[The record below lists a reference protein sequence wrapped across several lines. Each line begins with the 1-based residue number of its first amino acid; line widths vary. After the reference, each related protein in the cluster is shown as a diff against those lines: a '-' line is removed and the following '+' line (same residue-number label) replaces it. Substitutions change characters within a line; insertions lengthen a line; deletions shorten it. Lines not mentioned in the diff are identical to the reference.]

1 MKLSE
6 AANSFSRLSGVYG
19 LLSLQDLLDRV
30 QSEVEHSP
38 ADSSAEV
45 RYGTYGSVPVT
56 VAIPNEVRGA

>member
-6 AANSFSRLSGVYG
+6 AANSFGRLSGVYR
-19 LLSLQDLLDRV
+19 LLSLQGLLDRV
-30 QSEVEHSP
+30 PSEAERSP

-45 RYGTYGSVPVT
+45 RYGTYGTVPVT